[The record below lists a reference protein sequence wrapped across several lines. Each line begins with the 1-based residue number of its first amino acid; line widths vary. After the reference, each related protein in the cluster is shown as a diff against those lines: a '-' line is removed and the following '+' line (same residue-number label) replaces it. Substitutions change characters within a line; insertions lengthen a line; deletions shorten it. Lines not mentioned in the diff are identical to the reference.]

1 MHLEQL
7 YKHLPLGLLLIDGKE
22 FTILEVNNR
31 MLEWSEYE
39 KQDLVDKPFDF
50 LFTSLDLNNR
60 NEQQV
65 LLKQK
70 KGNTLELEV
79 NITHLDED
87 QQYAVYIQSPAILK
101 SDVEDWQD
109 KESRLEAIV
118 RAAVDG
124 IVTINKKGIILSANP
139 AVAYLFGYDEHEL
152 VGQNV
157 RMLMPEPQHS
167 EHDQYLEN
175 YQRSR
180 KAQIIGI
187 GREVMGRK
195 KDGTVFPVHL
205 SVSEVELSHQTIY
218 AGILHDLSAIKAVEE
233 KVRRYATELER
244 SNLELQDFAYVS
256 SHDLQEPL
264 RKIRAFGDRL
274 YAKEAD
280 KLSEK
285 GEDYLKRMVN
295 AAERMQ
301 RLISDLLQFS
311 RVSTH
316 ARAFEEVDLN
326 EVVEG
331 VLEDLEYAIEESQ
344 ADVKISTLPVVE
356 AEPVQMRQLFQNLLG
371 NAIKFRKEGEH
382 PEIKVDAKILERK
395 SFTNGVSG
403 ERYVKIM
410 VKDNGIGFNENYKD
424 KIFQIFQ
431 RLEGRKYEGSGI
443 GLAICKRIAT
453 RHGGDID
460 ASSIPNEGA
469 TFIVTLALKQ

>member
-7 YKHLPLGLLLIDGKE
+7 YKHLPLGLLLIDGNS
-22 FTILEVNNR
+22 FRILEVNHR

-39 KQDLVDKPFDF
+39 REDLMGKPYDF
-50 LFTSLDLNNR
+50 LFASLNLAHR
-60 NEQQV
+60 QEQKV
-65 LLKQK
+65 LLKTK
-70 KGNTLELEV
+70 TGAAVAIDV
-79 NITHLDED
+79 NLSYLDED
-87 QQYAVYIQSPAILK
+87 QQYAVYIQSPAVLQ
-101 SDVEDWQD
+101 SDLEDWQD
-109 KESRLEAIV
+109 KESRLEAVI
-118 RAAVDG
+118 RAVVDG
-124 IVTINKKGIILSANP
+124 IVTINKRGVILTANP
-139 AVAYLFGYDEHEL
+139 AVGALFGYEEQEMI
-152 VGQNV
+152 GQNV
-157 RMLMPEPQHS
+157 SMLMPEPQHS
-167 EHDQYLEN
+167 EHDQYLNN
-175 YQRSR
+175 YQNSG

-187 GREVMGRK
+187 GREVMGLHK
-195 KDGTVFPVHL
+195 KGHKFPIHL
-205 SVSEVELSHQTIY
+205 SVSEVKLSHQTIY
-218 AGILHDLSAIKAVEE
+218 AGILHDLSAIKAAEE

-244 SNLELQDFAYVS
+244 SNRELQDFAYVS

-316 ARAFEEVDLN
+316 AKPFEDVDLN
-326 EVVEG
+326 EVIKG
-331 VLEDLEYAIEESQ
+331 VLEDLEYAIEESN
-344 ADVKISTLPVVE
+344 AEIIIGDLPIIE
-356 AEPVQMRQLFQNLLG
+356 AEPVQMRQLFQNLIG
-371 NAIKFRKEGEH
+371 NAIKFRKEGVKPVVEV
-382 PEIKVDAKILERK
+382 EAKILERK
-395 SFTNGVSG
+395 SYAKGVSG
-403 ERYVKIM
+403 EMLAKIM
-410 VKDNGIGFNENYKD
+410 VKDNGIGFNEEYKD

-460 ASSIPNEGA
+460 AVSLPEQGA